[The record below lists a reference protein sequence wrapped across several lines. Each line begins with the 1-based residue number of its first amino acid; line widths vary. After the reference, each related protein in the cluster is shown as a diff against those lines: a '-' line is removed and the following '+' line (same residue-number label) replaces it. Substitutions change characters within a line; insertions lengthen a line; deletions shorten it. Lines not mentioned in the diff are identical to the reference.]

1 MARPRI
7 VRSRVL
13 MENTVGIAA
22 VGIVL
27 VAIVTAAL
35 YNIVVSLM
43 PAPPAPARGS
53 ANDGFAES
61 RTARIVFMPPNG
73 DTCRE
78 ILFKNDTGRFSE
90 GRPVPC
96 SSAVASAPAPE
107 STKPSLGGALD
118 SFRDAF
124 NPRR

>member
-1 MARPRI
+1 VARPRI

-22 VGIVL
+22 VGVVL
-27 VAIVTAAL
+27 VAIVTAAV
-35 YNIVVSLM
+35 YNIVVYLT
-43 PAPPAPARGS
+43 PPPAPASGS
-53 ANDGFAES
+53 ATDGFAES
-61 RTARIVFMPPNG
+61 RTARIVFMPPNS

-96 SSAVASAPAPE
+96 NSAVASAPAE
-107 STKPSLGGALD
+107 SPKPSLGGALD

>member
-13 MENTVGIAA
+13 MENTVGIVA
-22 VGIVL
+22 VAIVL
-27 VAIVTAAL
+27 VAIITASL

-43 PAPPAPARGS
+43 PPPAPARGS
-53 ANDGFAES
+53 ATDGFAES
-61 RTARIVFMPPNG
+61 RTARIVFMPPNS

-96 SSAVASAPAPE
+96 NSAVASAPAE
-107 STKPSLGGALD
+107 SPKPSLGGALD

>member
-1 MARPRI
+1 VARPRT
-7 VRSRVL
+7 VRSRAL
-13 MENTVGIAA
+13 MENTVGIVA

-27 VAIVTAAL
+27 AAIVTAGL

-43 PAPPAPARGS
+43 PRPAPASGS
-53 ANDGFAES
+53 ATDGFAES
-61 RTARIVFMPPNG
+61 RTARIVFVPPNG
-73 DTCRE
+73 GACRE

-96 SSAVASAPAPE
+96 NSAVASAPTVDSP
-107 STKPSLGGALD
+107 KPALGGALD

>member
-1 MARPRI
+1 VARPRI

-13 MENTVGIAA
+13 MENTVGIVA

-27 VAIVTAAL
+27 AAIVTASL

-43 PAPPAPARGS
+43 PRPAPATGS
-53 ANDGFAES
+53 ATDGFAES
-61 RTARIVFMPPNG
+61 RTARIVFVSPDGGP
-73 DTCRE
+73 CRE

-96 SSAVASAPAPE
+96 NSAVASAPAADSP
-107 STKPSLGGALD
+107 KPTLGGALD

-124 NPRR
+124 NPKR

>member
-22 VGIVL
+22 VGLVL
-27 VAIVTAAL
+27 VAIITVSV
-35 YNIVVSLM
+35 YNIVVSLR
-43 PAPPAPARGS
+43 PPPPAPAGGS
-53 ANDGFAES
+53 ATDGFAES
-61 RTARIVFMPPNG
+61 RTARIVFMPPNS

-96 SSAVASAPAPE
+96 NSAVASAPAE
-107 STKPSLGGALD
+107 SPKPSLGGALD